1 MTEEQC
7 NTCKYADGVHY
18 DDGDMFCCAKDK
30 DPNMPFDMDEN
41 TYCPCFEKD
50 DGR

>member
-7 NTCKYADGVHY
+7 LKCKYADGVHY
-18 DDGDMFCCAKDK
+18 DDGDMFCCEKDD
-30 DPNMPFDMDEN
+30 DPNMPFDMDED
-41 TYCPCFEKD
+41 TLCPLFEKD